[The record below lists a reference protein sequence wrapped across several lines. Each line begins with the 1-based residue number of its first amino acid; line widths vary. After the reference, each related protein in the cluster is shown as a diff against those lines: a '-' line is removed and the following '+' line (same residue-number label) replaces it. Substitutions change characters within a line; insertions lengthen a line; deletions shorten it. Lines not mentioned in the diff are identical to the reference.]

1 LFSTG
6 LDFAGVALVFFDGE
20 PVLNVGEVTRRFA
33 GTGLALS
40 EGAVAVVGVGAE
52 KTSSCLLLGADFN
65 GGGAAF
71 LVVMEGFTGSVLD
84 LDLTGSSWNTE
95 LFLSPDAALPLIDD
109 EADDLM
115 EEGCSE
121 VRAFLEAVDPM
132 VFADLVESIWVD
144 FVGAEEVAFVGESE

>member
-1 LFSTG
+1 MFSTG

-20 PVLNVGEVTRRFA
+20 PVLNVGEVTRRSA

-52 KTSSCLLLGADFN
+52 KTSSCLLLGADFS

-71 LVVMEGFTGSVLD
+71 LVVVDGFTGSELD
-84 LDLTGSSWNTE
+84 FDLAGSSWNTE
-95 LFLSPDAALPLIDD
+95 SLLSPSAALPLSDD

-121 VRAFLEAVDPM
+121 VRAFLAAVDP
-132 VFADLVESIWVD
+132 VDFVDLVESV
-144 FVGAEEVAFVGESE
+144 